1 MTVFV
6 YDKTFEGLL
15 TAVFDAYSRRSF
27 PDLLLAEGEPFPL
40 FYDEAVTICTDDAKV
55 DRVWKGLQKRLS
67 AMALSVITVTWLSE
81 LPETDMLLF
90 RYIRKAIDAPRT
102 IELNFGDPDV
112 LEVSKVWKK
121 VTNER
126 LRVIQFLRFQKT
138 ADGTFFAAVKPV
150 YNVLPLTLPHLKD
163 RFADATLDHQ
173 WIHVDPER
181 AKVES
186 PFHSTIAH
194 GYLTLSLL
202 PHLWNQ
208 IIEVNNLKMMINYG
222 MDKMKFGQ
230 PVLTG
235 QSIRLIAK
243 LQTLT
248 NLRGVAKAEIKFA
261 IEIKDQPKKALEG
274 VAIFLY
280 YFN

>member
-55 DRVWKGLQKRLS
+55 YRVWKGLQKRLS

-126 LRVIQFLRFQKT
+126 LRVIQFLRFQKA

-163 RFADATLDHQ
+163 RFADQCWLLYDLKREYGYYYDLKEATEVRFEEKEAHLLSGLLGEELMDADEKLFQQMWKTYFKSIAIKERLNPKLHRQ
-173 WIHVDPER
+173 HMPARFWKYMPE
-181 AKVES
+181 
-186 PFHSTIAH
+186 
-194 GYLTLSLL
+194 
-202 PHLWNQ
+202 
-208 IIEVNNLKMMINYG
+208 
-222 MDKMKFGQ
+222 
-230 PVLTG
+230 
-235 QSIRLIAK
+235 K
-243 LQTLT
+243 L
-248 NLRGVAKAEIKFA
+248 
-261 IEIKDQPKKALEG
+261 
-274 VAIFLY
+274 
-280 YFN
+280 

>member
-126 LRVIQFLRFQKT
+126 LRVIQFLRFQKA
-138 ADGTFFAAVKPV
+138 ADGTFFA
-150 YNVLPLTLPHLKD
+150 D
-163 RFADATLDHQ
+163 RFADQCWLLYDLKREYGYYYDLKEATEVRFEEKEAHLLSGLLGEELMDADEKLFQQMWKTYFKSIAIKERLNPKLHRQ
-173 WIHVDPER
+173 HMPARLWKYMPE
-181 AKVES
+181 
-186 PFHSTIAH
+186 
-194 GYLTLSLL
+194 
-202 PHLWNQ
+202 
-208 IIEVNNLKMMINYG
+208 
-222 MDKMKFGQ
+222 
-230 PVLTG
+230 
-235 QSIRLIAK
+235 K
-243 LQTLT
+243 L
-248 NLRGVAKAEIKFA
+248 
-261 IEIKDQPKKALEG
+261 
-274 VAIFLY
+274 
-280 YFN
+280 

>member
-67 AMALSVITVTWLSE
+67 ATALSVITVAWLSE
-81 LPETDMLLF
+81 LPEADMLLF
-90 RYIRKAIDAPRT
+90 RYIRKAIDAPHT

-150 YNVLPLTLPHLKD
+150 YNVLPLTLLHLKD
-163 RFADATLDHQ
+163 RFADQCWLLYDLRR
-173 WIHVDPER
+173 EY
-181 AKVES
+181 
-186 PFHSTIAH
+186 
-194 GYLTLSLL
+194 GY
-202 PHLWNQ
+202 
-208 IIEVNNLKMMINYG
+208 Y
-222 MDKMKFGQ
+222 
-230 PVLTG
+230 
-235 QSIRLIAK
+235 
-243 LQTLT
+243 
-248 NLRGVAKAEIKFA
+248 
-261 IEIKDQPKKALEG
+261 
-274 VAIFLY
+274 
-280 YFN
+280 